1 VYDMVERLLGE
12 QEAAKRLVLT
22 ADSVPQDEIG
32 LRQLIV
38 RCLTFLLMTVIC
50 LILVRLEKIQ
60 SVINILAVVK
70 AAASL
75 PWGIR

>member
-1 VYDMVERLLGE
+1 MRDLVERLLGE

-38 RCLTFLLMTVIC
+38 SCLMKRLLCWFLYSIDTGKRQIC
-50 LILVRLEKIQ
+50 LECDK
-60 SVINILAVVK
+60 
-70 AAASL
+70 
-75 PWGIR
+75 

>member
-1 VYDMVERLLGE
+1 MHDMVERLLGE

-38 RCLTFLLMTVIC
+38 SRLL
-50 LILVRLEKIQ
+50 LVSFVGFRFMKW
-60 SVINILAVVK
+60 K
-70 AAASL
+70 T
-75 PWGIR
+75 

>member
-1 VYDMVERLLGE
+1 MHDMVERLLGE

-38 RCLTFLLMTVIC
+38 SCLFFAVCSGCFIFLCGGKKIENTDL
-50 LILVRLEKIQ
+50 LE
-60 SVINILAVVK
+60 
-70 AAASL
+70 
-75 PWGIR
+75 

>member
-1 VYDMVERLLGE
+1 MIIHCPTISCRYTVAMLWKIGKKSESCMYTVAAQGDPVRDMVKRLLGE

-38 RCLTFLLMTVIC
+38 SCR
-50 LILVRLEKIQ
+50 
-60 SVINILAVVK
+60 AY
-70 AAASL
+70 
-75 PWGIR
+75 

>member
-1 VYDMVERLLGE
+1 VRDMVERVLGE

-38 RCLTFLLMTVIC
+38 SCLLMIIV
-50 LILVRLEKIQ
+50 LVFVQ
-60 SVINILAVVK
+60 F
-70 AAASL
+70 
-75 PWGIR
+75 

>member
-1 VYDMVERLLGE
+1 MQGDPVHDMVERLLGE

-38 RCLTFLLMTVIC
+38 SCFRLMIIV
-50 LILVRLEKIQ
+50 
-60 SVINILAVVK
+60 
-70 AAASL
+70 
-75 PWGIR
+75 

>member
-1 VYDMVERLLGE
+1 MVARLLGE

-38 RCLTFLLMTVIC
+38 SCIIRLSAKRQVYDNHFCQLL
-50 LILVRLEKIQ
+50 LY
-60 SVINILAVVK
+60 SA
-70 AAASL
+70 
-75 PWGIR
+75 

>member
-1 VYDMVERLLGE
+1 MHDMVERLLGE

-38 RCLTFLLMTVIC
+38 SCLLLIVFSGKIRKKTDLLEFSKLCTFL
-50 LILVRLEKIQ
+50 
-60 SVINILAVVK
+60 AFF
-70 AAASL
+70 
-75 PWGIR
+75 